1 MYKTLTGD
9 WRFRRADQ
17 GDWMPAKVPGCNFLD
32 LMAAGKIPDPF
43 VGMNEKE
50 VGWVGHA
57 DWVYEKQFTVTAE
70 ELQADAVYLRCDML
84 DTICDVMLN
93 GHRVLQG
100 KNCFVPYRV
109 PVKERLQ
116 VGENTLTIRFYS
128 PVEYV
133 SAAYKKCMTPM
144 NSNGQ
149 NGIVHIR
156 KPQCHF
162 GWDWGPVLPVSG
174 ITEEIGLDFVDTAR
188 VAQLSVRQQLQG
200 DGAVITAKAQVE
212 QYGDCTC
219 TLQVTCPDGTVLT
232 EKGTEA
238 VFKIE
243 KPELWWTRELSG
255 KDRQP
260 LYTVSAVLTAKEKEL
275 DRAEKRV
282 GLRTIELNR
291 ERDPYGMNFQFRLNG
306 VPLFIKG
313 SNLIPPDSFI
323 TRFDDKKLE
332 ALLDAAQFA
341 NLNMLRVWGGG
352 YYASDAFY
360 DACDRRG
367 LLVWQDFGF
376 ACQAYPFFLPEF
388 LENVKTE
395 VHAQVQRLCHHPS
408 LAVWCGNNEI
418 EDMHMAWVHMQKY
431 VQWTEKFFYEIL
443 EPEIRAED
451 PDTPYTPGSPV
462 GIAHNEGVYS
472 DNVGDTHLWGVW
484 HGLQPMQYYRKRMTR
499 FCSEFGF
506 ESLPDAKAIRQYA
519 KPGDYAL
526 NSPVFNLHQKCASG
540 NDKMVY
546 YIASR
551 FHLPRRFWDYIY
563 LSQVTQ
569 DTCIADA
576 TEHWRRH
583 KGQCNGAMYW
593 QFNDCWG
600 VCSWSSLDYY
610 GNYKALQYGAR
621 RFNAPLSVSVEDSKE
636 RFDVYVLNDLNARQ
650 TVTVEYELFDF
661 VTGTLEKEKKKL
673 LLPPVENAVA
683 FSREMAPLRKK
694 YDLRRTG
701 LAVRLVQNGACLQQ
715 KTVLFDQ
722 EKRLQ
727 LPGAKLHTE
736 HWRRHKGQC
745 NGAMYWQFND
755 CWGVCSWSSLDY
767 YGNYKALQYGARRFN
782 APLSVSVEDSKERFD
797 VYVLNDLNARQTVT
811 VEYELFDFVTGTLEK
826 EKKKLLLPP
835 VENAVAFSREMAP
848 LRKKYDLRRTGLAV
862 RLVQNG
868 ACLQQKTVLFDQE
881 KRLQLPGAK
890 LHTKVEIQKDQLC
903 LTVTTDRFARLVHL
917 ESSRTSLPFSD
928 NYFDLLP
935 GQSHTVT
942 LAADP
947 DCTLRELAESIR
959 VKSLSDVP
967 FDRDPL
973 HAAAKRIKVYLSPV
987 NIGNAIHHGKLSKD
1001 IQL

>member
-200 DGAVITAKAQVE
+200 DGAVITVKAQVE

-238 VFKIE
+238 VFEIE

-323 TRFDDKKLE
+323 TRFDDKKLK

-673 LLPPVENAVA
+673 LLPPVENAEA

-701 LAVRLVQNGACLQQ
+701 LAVRLVQNG
-715 KTVLFDQ
+715 T
-722 EKRLQ
+722 
-727 LPGAKLHTE
+727 
-736 HWRRHKGQC
+736 
-745 NGAMYWQFND
+745 
-755 CWGVCSWSSLDY
+755 
-767 YGNYKALQYGARRFN
+767 
-782 APLSVSVEDSKERFD
+782 
-797 VYVLNDLNARQTVT
+797 
-811 VEYELFDFVTGTLEK
+811 
-826 EKKKLLLPP
+826 
-835 VENAVAFSREMAP
+835 
-848 LRKKYDLRRTGLAV
+848 
-862 RLVQNG
+862 
-868 ACLQQKTVLFDQE
+868 CLQQKTVLFDQE

-942 LAADP
+942 LAAEP

-987 NIGNAIHHGKLSKD
+987 NIANAIHHGKLSKD
-1001 IQL
+1001 IEL

>member
-84 DTICDVMLN
+84 DTICDVTLN

-109 PVKERLQ
+109 PVKEHLQ
-116 VGENTLTIRFYS
+116 VGANTLTIRFYS

-133 SAAYKKCMTPM
+133 SAAYKKCITPI

-149 NGIVHIR
+149 NGIVNIR

-275 DRAEKRV
+275 DRTEKRV

-569 DTCIADA
+569 DTC
-576 TEHWRRH
+576 
-583 KGQCNGAMYW
+583 M
-593 QFNDCWG
+593 
-600 VCSWSSLDYY
+600 
-610 GNYKALQYGAR
+610 
-621 RFNAPLSVSVEDSKE
+621 
-636 RFDVYVLNDLNARQ
+636 
-650 TVTVEYELFDF
+650 
-661 VTGTLEKEKKKL
+661 
-673 LLPPVENAVA
+673 
-683 FSREMAPLRKK
+683 
-694 YDLRRTG
+694 
-701 LAVRLVQNGACLQQ
+701 
-715 KTVLFDQ
+715 
-722 EKRLQ
+722 
-727 LPGAKLHTE
+727 
-736 HWRRHKGQC
+736 
-745 NGAMYWQFND
+745 
-755 CWGVCSWSSLDY
+755 
-767 YGNYKALQYGARRFN
+767 
-782 APLSVSVEDSKERFD
+782 
-797 VYVLNDLNARQTVT
+797 
-811 VEYELFDFVTGTLEK
+811 
-826 EKKKLLLPP
+826 
-835 VENAVAFSREMAP
+835 
-848 LRKKYDLRRTGLAV
+848 
-862 RLVQNG
+862 
-868 ACLQQKTVLFDQE
+868 
-881 KRLQLPGAK
+881 
-890 LHTKVEIQKDQLC
+890 
-903 LTVTTDRFARLVHL
+903 
-917 ESSRTSLPFSD
+917 
-928 NYFDLLP
+928 
-935 GQSHTVT
+935 
-942 LAADP
+942 P
-947 DCTLRELAESIR
+947 DT
-959 VKSLSDVP
+959 
-967 FDRDPL
+967 
-973 HAAAKRIKVYLSPV
+973 
-987 NIGNAIHHGKLSKD
+987 
-1001 IQL
+1001 